1 MARIITHAELIAV
14 PDGGVIYLEDGAE
27 LTPLARERATARGLR
42 IERGAAPVAAHVGLG
57 GGLGDAAALAAVA
70 EQVAARIGA
79 TTPEALEAVTREV
92 VAALG
97 PTGPR
102 PSTPGDVGSPAGGGP
117 AGLPPSVDY
126 CSSYLLSERRRAR
139 RRAVL
144 TATGQNRRGIVARI
158 TAAIA
163 DLGGDIL
170 DISQTLVGDYFTML
184 LIVDLGDLG
193 DSAAGEPSVSFAD
206 FQTVIHKVAAELG
219 VQVILMHEDLVSSL
233 HRV

>member
-27 LTPLARERATARGLR
+27 LTPLARERAQARGLR
-42 IERGAAPVAAHVGLG
+42 IERGAAPAASQIASHVS
-57 GGLGDAAALAAVA
+57 DPATLAAVA

-79 TTPEALEAVTREV
+79 TSAEALEAVTREV

-97 PTGPR
+97 PSAAGPR
-102 PSTPGDVGSPAGGGP
+102 AGSLGDVGSPAGGGP
-117 AGLPPSVDY
+117 GGLPPSVDY

-163 DLGGDIL
+163 DLDGDIL

-184 LIVDLGDLG
+184 LIVDLGDP
-193 DSAAGEPSVSFAD
+193 AAGEPSVSFAD

>member
-27 LTPLARERATARGLR
+27 LTPLARERAAARGLR
-42 IERGAAPVAAHVGLG
+42 VERGAAPVASHVGLG
-57 GGLGDAAALAAVA
+57 LGDPAALAAVA

-102 PSTPGDVGSPAGGGP
+102 ASSDASSPAGGGP
-117 AGLPPSVDY
+117 SGLPPTVDY
-126 CSSYLLSERRRAR
+126 CSSYLASERRRAR

-144 TATGQNRRGIVARI
+144 TATGRNRRGIVARI

-163 DLGGDIL
+163 ELNGDIL

-193 DSAAGEPSVSFAD
+193 DPAAGEPSVSFAD
-206 FQTVIHKVAAELG
+206 FQTVIHKVAGELG